1 MNTHGKHGRIGQ
13 DVCGLILVGRANL
26 RTVKSI
32 ETEGQ
37 GSVAIKLAIPTVT
50 EAVGSAVSGVVIAD
64 RRFCF
69 LFRRCNICNSK
80 CHQQVRV
87 DGLQYLFS
95 FGAGRCQVVLDK
107 PIGDCH
113 LGRGP

>member
-1 MNTHGKHGRIGQ
+1 MY
-13 DVCGLILVGRANL
+13 GLILVGGANL
-26 RTVKSI
+26 GTAKSI
-32 ETEGQ
+32 ETECQ
-37 GSVAIKLAIPTVT
+37 GSVAIKLALPTVT
-50 EAVGSAVSGVVIAD
+50 EAVGNGLSGVVRA
-64 RRFCF
+64 RSTFCF
-69 LFRRCNICNSK
+69 LFRRCHICNSK